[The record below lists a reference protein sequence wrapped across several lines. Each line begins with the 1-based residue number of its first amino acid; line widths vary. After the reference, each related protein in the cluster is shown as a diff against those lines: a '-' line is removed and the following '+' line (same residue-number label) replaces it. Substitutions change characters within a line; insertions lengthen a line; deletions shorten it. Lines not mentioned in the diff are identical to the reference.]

1 MQLALG
7 RIRSVR
13 LAVIVRRLGE
23 WWLTE
28 FLNLF
33 PERIAEWLSG
43 RGRAMLLLAASQEGA
58 TLDLLNSTHTR
69 IASERVS
76 LSGDMLPHID
86 RFLRSHGVEPED
98 ADIGLQLPADSVFS
112 RRLLLPAEA
121 ADAIDAIVAQDL
133 AKKTP
138 FKPEDVYTD
147 YVTLDHADR
156 NKVEVRQWVVRRR
169 YVDQTL
175 ERFKIDIERVSFV
188 MSDSWDMERP
198 PPLISLRPKE
208 GSRSAWFQKTTIALC
223 CSAIVLAVL
232 GGGLRYWKQQAEIDQ
247 LAAQIA
253 ATSTK
258 AQQVRTL
265 VDQLQEKKNALLHL
279 RLQRSEVPGL
289 IDLWDEVTRV
299 LPSHS
304 WLTEFRL
311 VETAGK
317 REEQVAISGFSS
329 AAPSLVGIIDSSQL
343 FFDAALTSPTAFD
356 STEGRERFAL
366 QVKVK
371 MPDMLKEARR

>member
-1 MQLALG
+1 
-7 RIRSVR
+7 
-13 LAVIVRRLGE
+13 
-23 WWLTE
+23 
-28 FLNLF
+28 
-33 PERIAEWLSG
+33 
-43 RGRAMLLLAASQEGA
+43 MLVLAATQEGA
-58 TLDLLNSTHTR
+58 MLELLNSTYTR

-76 LSGDMLPHID
+76 LSDDILPHID

-121 ADAIDAIVAQDL
+121 VNAIDSIAAQDL

-138 FKPEDVYTD
+138 FKPEDVYSD
-147 YVTLDHADR
+147 YVTLDHVDR
-156 NKVEVRQWVVRRR
+156 NKIEVRQWVVRRR

-175 ERFKIDIERVSFV
+175 STFKIDIERVAFV
-188 MSDSWDMERP
+188 MFESRDVERP

-208 GSRSAWFQKTTIALC
+208 GSRSAWFQKATVALC
-223 CSAIVLAVL
+223 GSAIVLAVL
-232 GGGLRYWKQQAEIDQ
+232 GGGLRYWKQQTEIDQ

-258 AQQVRTL
+258 AQQVRNL

-317 REEQVAISGFSS
+317 REEQVAISGFSN
-329 AAPSLVGIIDSSQL
+329 AAPSLVGIIDSSPL
-343 FFDAALTSPTAFD
+343 FFDAALTSPIAFD